1 MSRTIEDLV
10 DLMKAHNKSWAYIA
24 GTLQGVIELA
34 GINPARPL
42 DEIIEMQCAK
52 YSKPVKIE
60 PKPCASCDGVG
71 DHGVEEDTG
80 CQMVCYACYGTGV
93 AN

>member
-1 MSRTIEDLV
+1 MNRTIEDLV

-24 GTLQGVIELA
+24 GTLQSVIEIA
-34 GINPARPL
+34 GIANARPL
-42 DEIIEMQCAK
+42 DEIIEAQCAGF
-52 YSKPVKIE
+52 SKPVKIE

-93 AN
+93 EN